1 MTRCRKQAVAAM
13 PGNFFLKKRLNTLLF
28 CVLTLAATMLAITI
42 TEYDIVKG
50 FTSVPKA
57 AEWALSN
64 FYPDAEAMERLPEII
79 DKLVETLLV
88 SIAATSTA
96 ALFALAFAVLGSQT
110 TGVGGPFS
118 LASRWIATVFRNIDV
133 AAWSMILLFSFGMNV
148 LTGYLALFFGSFGFL
163 TRAFME
169 SIDEISISS
178 VEALRATG
186 ASYLS
191 IIAQSVIPSSM
202 PQLLSWILF
211 MIETNIRQATLIGIL
226 TGTGIGFLFNLYY
239 KSLNYASAS
248 LIVIVIVIAIM
259 IIESVSNYVRR
270 VIM

>member
-1 MTRCRKQAVAAM
+1 MR
-13 PGNFFLKKRLNTLLF
+13 GNLFLRKRLNTLLF
-28 CVLTLAATMLAITI
+28 CTLLLAAMLMAIAITD
-42 TEYDIVKG
+42 YDVVKG
-50 FTSVPKA
+50 ITSVPKA
-57 AEWALSN
+57 VEWTVGN
-64 FYPDAEAMERLPEII
+64 FYPDEKSMEKLPNIVE
-79 DKLVETLLV
+79 KLTETLLV
-88 SIAATSTA
+88 SIVATTVAAV
-96 ALFALAFAVLGSQT
+96 FALAFAVLGSQT
-110 TGVGGPFS
+110 MGVNGVFS
-118 LASRWIATVFRNIDV
+118 LVSRWIATVFRNIDV
-133 AAWSMILLFSFGMNV
+133 AAWSMILLFSFGQNV

-169 SIDEISISS
+169 SIDEISNSS

-186 ASYLS
+186 AGYFA
-191 IIAQSVIPSSM
+191 IVAQSVIPSSL

-239 KSLNYASAS
+239 KSLNYSAAS
-248 LIVIVIVIAIM
+248 LVVIAIVIAIM

>member
-1 MTRCRKQAVAAM
+1 MS
-13 PGNFFLKKRLNTLLF
+13 GSYFLRKRLNTLFF
-28 CVLTLAATMLAITI
+28 CALVLVLTMIAIII
-42 TEYDIVKG
+42 TEYDVVKG

-57 AEWALSN
+57 AEWAVSN
-64 FYPDAEAMERLPEII
+64 FVPNEKALDKLPDII
-79 DKLVETLLV
+79 DKLIETLLV

-96 ALFALAFAVLGSQT
+96 AVFALVFAVLGSQK
-110 TGVGGPFS
+110 TGIGGPFS
-118 LASRWIATVFRNIDV
+118 MVSRWIATVFRNIDV
-133 AAWSMILLFSFGMNV
+133 AAWSMILLFSFGQNV
-148 LTGYLALFFGSFGFL
+148 LTGYLALFFCSFGFL

-169 SIDEISISS
+169 SIDEMSMSS

-186 ASYLS
+186 AGY
-191 IIAQSVIPSSM
+191 IHIVAHSVIPSSL
-202 PQLLSWILF
+202 PQLISWVLF
-211 MIETNIRQATLIGIL
+211 TIETNIRQATLIGIL

-248 LIVIVIVIAIM
+248 MAVIAIVVAIM